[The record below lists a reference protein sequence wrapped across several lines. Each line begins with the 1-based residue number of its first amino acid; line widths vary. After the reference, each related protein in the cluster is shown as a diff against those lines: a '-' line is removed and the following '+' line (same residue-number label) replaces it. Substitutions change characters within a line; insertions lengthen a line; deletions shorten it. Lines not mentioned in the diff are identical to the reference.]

1 MREVLHTL
9 RRLAFFFWQ
18 TYSLYTTK
26 TAPVI
31 IDSMPARLILLFDK
45 AKVKDRIF
53 LPGNRLVVAGDFL
66 PAM

>member
-1 MREVLHTL
+1 VLHTL
-9 RRLAFFFWQ
+9 LRLAFFFWQ

-45 AKVKDRIF
+45 VKDRIF

>member
-9 RRLAFFFWQ
+9 LRLAFFWQ

-45 AKVKDRIF
+45 VKDRIF

>member
-9 RRLAFFFWQ
+9 LRLAFFFWQ

-45 AKVKDRIF
+45 VKDRIF

>member
-1 MREVLHTL
+1 MLHTL
-9 RRLAFFFWQ
+9 LRLAFFFWQ

-45 AKVKDRIF
+45 VKDRIF